1 MAVPGT
7 AAPPTAD
14 RGTAAPGERRGTA
27 VACVVGSVSSVQ
39 FGAGIAVGLFSRTG
53 AVGVVTLRLIG
64 SALVLLLITRPRWRG
79 PTGLRSAGRHAL
91 GLAALFAVVLAV
103 MNLSFYQ
110 ALDRLPQ
117 GAAVT
122 IEFIGP
128 LTLSLCLSRRRR
140 DLAWIALAAVGVVL
154 LGRGGLHGLN
164 PVGVLFGLGAA
175 ACWAGYIL
183 LSSRVGRFFAGID
196 GLALASLIAAILVLP
211 VGVAVAGSRMWHPPV
226 LGAGL
231 AVGLLSSA
239 LPYGLELRALR
250 TLDARTFGVLMS
262 AEPAAGA
269 LVGLVVLHQ
278 HLAPLQVVGIIG
290 VVLASAG
297 ATLGVRAARR
307 PSPVQP

>member
-1 MAVPGT
+1 V
-7 AAPPTAD
+7 AASIA
-14 RGTAAPGERRGTA
+14 
-27 VACVVGSVSSVQ
+27 SVQ
-39 FGAGIAVGLFSRTG
+39 FGAGIAVGLFSRAG
-53 AVGVVTLRLIG
+53 AVGVVNLRLIG
-64 SALVLLLITRPRWRG
+64 SAVVLLLIARPRWGG
-79 PTGLRSAGRHAL
+79 PGGLRSAGRRAL
-91 GLAALFAVVLAV
+91 GLAAVFGLVLAL

-110 ALDRLPQ
+110 ALARLPQ

-140 DLAWIALAAVGVVL
+140 DLAWLALAAAGVGL

-175 ACWAGYIL
+175 ACWACYIL
-183 LSSRVGRFFAGID
+183 LSSRVGRYFPGID
-196 GLALASLIAAILVLP
+196 GLALASVVAAVLVLP
-211 VGVAVAGSRMWHPPV
+211 LGISVAGSRQLALPV

-231 AVGLLSSA
+231 LVGVLSSA

-250 TLDARTFGVLMS
+250 TLDPRTFGVLMS

-278 HLAPLQVVGIIG
+278 HLAPLQVAGI
-290 VVLASAG
+290 VAVALASAG
-297 ATLGVRAARR
+297 TTLGLHGAAQH
-307 PSPVQP
+307 PPVQP